1 MAAKPL
7 TKEEKAWL
15 KKLQAVFDECPSDRL
30 GAYTVGDPWLAIYD
44 RSLESEINQHSV
56 NNIGEFSDSV
66 AALGAG
72 FATINTPFAVH
83 STAG

>member
-7 TKEEKAWL
+7 TAAEKAWL

-30 GAYTVGDPWLAIYD
+30 GAYTIGDPWLAIYD
-44 RSLESEINQHSV
+44 RSLESKINQHSV
-56 NNIGEFSDSV
+56 NKICEFSDSV
-66 AALGAG
+66 EALGAG
-72 FATINTPFAVH
+72 FTTIKTPFAVH